1 MSTNGSAPV
10 VEVQGLSTRFGDRVV
25 HREIDLVVRRG
36 EVLSIVGASGSGKTA
51 LLRQV
56 IGLHRPQAGT
66 VHVFGHD
73 LYRSGARTQR
83 EIRSRW
89 GVLFQGGAL
98 FSALDVFAN
107 VAFPL
112 REQRTLPPDVV
123 TDLVMLKLSLVGLHP
138 ADATKKPAELSG
150 GMVKRAALAR
160 ALALDPELLFLDEP
174 TAGLDPVSA
183 EAFQDLIRTLR
194 RELDLTVVMITHD
207 LETLAALS
215 DRLCVLADQRVVA
228 VGPLDEIARVDHP
241 FVQEYF
247 ARIEKQAQ

>member
-1 MSTNGSAPV
+1 V
-10 VEVQGLSTRFGDRVV
+10 VEVEGLSTRFGDRVV
-25 HREIDLVVRRG
+25 HDGIDLTVRRG

-56 IGLHRPQAGT
+56 IGLQRPQAGT
-66 VHVFGHD
+66 VRVFGHD
-73 LYRSGARTQR
+73 LYRSGARVQR
-83 EIRSRW
+83 EIRTRW

-112 REQRTLPPDVV
+112 REQRLLPPDVV
-123 TDLVMLKLSLVGLHP
+123 ADLVMLKLALVGLHP
-138 ADATKKPAELSG
+138 ADAAKKPAELSG

-183 EAFQDLIRTLR
+183 DAFQDLIRTLR

-215 DRLCVLADQRVVA
+215 DRLCVLADRRVVA
-228 VGPLDEIARVDHP
+228 VGPLDQIASVDHP
-241 FVQEYF
+241 FVREYF
-247 ARIEKQAQ
+247 ARIGKQETRPAVDGRG